1 MKHTITI
8 IATAIIALSGITACA
23 QNNNKNNQSN
33 PEMNNKK
40 VLVAYFSW
48 SGNTKVMAEYIAEKT
63 NADLFV
69 IEREQPYSSDYEP
82 CTEEAKAEKEA
93 NIHPAIKGQVKDFDQ
108 YDVVFVGAP
117 CWWYTAPMP
126 VFTFLE
132 GYNFE
137 GKTVI
142 PFCTAYTAEYQ
153 TMNDI
158 VKATPKSSHEK
169 GLAVITTEMG
179 GVGMA
184 EKMGK
189 VEQWLKELGF

>member
-1 MKHTITI
+1 MLLVLASITSC
-8 IATAIIALSGITACA
+8 SG
-23 QNNNKNNQSN
+23 QNNKNT
-33 PEMNNKK
+33 ETMKGKK
-40 VLVAYFSW
+40 ALVAYFSW
-48 SGNTKVMAEYIAEKT
+48 SGNTKMMAEYIAEKT

-69 IEREQPYSSDYEP
+69 IEREQPYSTDYEP

-93 NIHPAIKGQVKDFDQ
+93 NIHPAIKGKVDNFDQ
-108 YDVVFVGAP
+108 YDVIFVGAP

-132 GYNFE
+132 SYNFE

-153 TMNDI
+153 TMKDI
-158 VKATPKSSHEK
+158 VKATPKSDHKK
-169 GLAVITTEMG
+169 GLDIITKQMD

-184 EKMGK
+184 EKMNK
-189 VEQWLKELGF
+189 VDKWLNEIGF